1 MKTLVL
7 VFHPN
12 MAASRVNRAL
22 AERAESLGDDV
33 VVHRMYD
40 LYPGFRID
48 IAAEQQA
55 MEAADRIVLQF
66 PMYWFSSPPL
76 LKKWEDDVLT
86 YGWAYGSTGNAL
98 AGKELLV
105 ACSPGSSK
113 YGRESDYIYTVHEF
127 LRPFQA
133 SANLCSLTYLK
144 PFLTI
149 GAMAISDEDLAKR
162 VEDYETT
169 LKANSLP
176 TLSDFD

>member
-33 VVHRMYD
+33 VVRRMYD

-76 LKKWEDDVLT
+76 LKKW
-86 YGWAYGSTGNAL
+86 TGNAL

-169 LKANSLP
+169 LKAVSLP
-176 TLSDFD
+176 TLGDFD

>member
-33 VVHRMYD
+33 VVRRMYD

-66 PMYWFSSPPL
+66 PILVLQPAL

-169 LKANSLP
+169 LKANSLS

>member
-33 VVHRMYD
+33 VVRRMYD

-48 IAAEQQA
+48 I
-55 MEAADRIVLQF
+55 AADRIVLQF

>member
-33 VVHRMYD
+33 VVRRMYD

-66 PMYWFSSPPL
+66 PILVLQPAPAQEVGRRRPDLRLGVRLHGQRSGRQRTPRRLLPRLQQIRTRKRLHLHGARVPATLPGQRKPL
-76 LKKWEDDVLT
+76 LPHLPETLPHYRGDGDL
-86 YGWAYGSTGNAL
+86 GRAPGE
-98 AGKELLV
+98 AGR
-105 ACSPGSSK
+105 G
-113 YGRESDYIYTVHEF
+113 
-127 LRPFQA
+127 LRNHAQ
-133 SANLCSLTYLK
+133 SQLSLH
-144 PFLTI
+144 
-149 GAMAISDEDLAKR
+149 AE
-162 VEDYETT
+162 
-169 LKANSLP
+169 
-176 TLSDFD
+176 

>member
-1 MKTLVL
+1 MMSLCAGCTIST
-7 VFHPN
+7 P
-12 MAASRVNRAL
+12 ASASTSPPSSRRWK
-22 AERAESLGDDV
+22 
-33 VVHRMYD
+33 
-40 LYPGFRID
+40 PQ
-48 IAAEQQA
+48 IASSCSS
-55 MEAADRIVLQF
+55 
-66 PMYWFSSPPL
+66 PYWFSSPPL

-149 GAMAISDEDLAKR
+149 GAMAISDEHLAKR

>member
-33 VVHRMYD
+33 VVRRMYD
-40 LYPGFRID
+40 L
-48 IAAEQQA
+48 
-55 MEAADRIVLQF
+55 VLQF

>member
-33 VVHRMYD
+33 VVRRMYD

-76 LKKWEDDVLT
+76 LKKW
-86 YGWAYGSTGNAL
+86 TGQRSGRQRTPRRLLPRLQQIRTRKRLHLHGARVPATL
-98 AGKELLV
+98 PGQRKPLLPHLPETLPHYRGDGDLGRGPGEAGRGLRNHAQSQL
-105 ACSPGSSK
+105 SPHA
-113 YGRESDYIYTVHEF
+113 E
-127 LRPFQA
+127 
-133 SANLCSLTYLK
+133 
-144 PFLTI
+144 
-149 GAMAISDEDLAKR
+149 
-162 VEDYETT
+162 
-169 LKANSLP
+169 
-176 TLSDFD
+176 

>member
-33 VVHRMYD
+33 VVRRMYD

-76 LKKWEDDVLT
+76 LKKW
-86 YGWAYGSTGNAL
+86 
-98 AGKELLV
+98 K
-105 ACSPGSSK
+105 
-113 YGRESDYIYTVHEF
+113 
-127 LRPFQA
+127 
-133 SANLCSLTYLK
+133 
-144 PFLTI
+144 
-149 GAMAISDEDLAKR
+149 
-162 VEDYETT
+162 TT
-169 LKANSLP
+169 S
-176 TLSDFD
+176 